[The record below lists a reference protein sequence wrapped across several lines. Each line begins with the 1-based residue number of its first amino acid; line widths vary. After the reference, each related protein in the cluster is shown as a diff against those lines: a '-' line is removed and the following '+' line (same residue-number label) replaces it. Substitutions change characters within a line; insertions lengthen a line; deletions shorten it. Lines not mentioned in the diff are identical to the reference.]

1 MVPTAAAPATPGATM
16 CQDTPR
22 AELRLPLTHEAP
34 SIARDFLRTTS
45 CTTHHSGVL
54 EDAVLL
60 VSELVTNSVRHGGPP
75 VVVAV
80 DCDGDGLQVRV
91 RDGGSTM
98 PEPRDATQSDET
110 GRGLALVRTISADW
124 GVDPEPDGK
133 HVWFVLR
140 SA

>member
-1 MVPTAAAPATPGATM
+1 MVPTAHTSDPRSPAM

-22 AELRLPLTHEAP
+22 AEQRLPLSDEAP
-34 SIARDFLRTTS
+34 ALARDFLRTSS
-45 CTTHHSGVL
+45 CTSHHSEVV

-80 DCDGDGLQVRV
+80 DCDGDTLQVRV
-91 RDGGSTM
+91 RDGSPTM
-98 PEPRDATQSDET
+98 PTPRDARQTDES
-110 GRGLALVRTISADW
+110 GRGLALVKTISADW
-124 GVDPEPDGK
+124 GVDPEGDGK

>member
-1 MVPTAAAPATPGATM
+1 M
-16 CQDTPR
+16 CQDTAR
-22 AELRLPLTHEAP
+22 AELRLPLSDEAP
-34 SIARDFLRTTS
+34 AVARDFLRSSS
-45 CTTHHSGVL
+45 CATHHSEVV

-80 DCDGDGLQVRV
+80 DCDGDTLQVRV
-91 RDGGSTM
+91 RDGGKAM
-98 PEPRDATQSDET
+98 PQPRHAAQSDES
-110 GRGLALVRTISADW
+110 GRGLELVRTISADW

>member
-1 MVPTAAAPATPGATM
+1 M
-16 CQDTPR
+16 CQATPR
-22 AELRLPLTHEAP
+22 AEQRLPLSPEAP
-34 SIARDFLRTTS
+34 ARARQFLRAAT
-45 CTTHHSGVL
+45 CTTHHSSVV

-80 DCDGDGLQVRV
+80 DCDGAALQVRV
-91 RDGGSTM
+91 RDGSPALPT
-98 PEPRDATQSDET
+98 PREALVSEEN
-110 GRGLALVRTISADW
+110 GRGLALVRSLSADW

-133 HVWFVLR
+133 HVWFVLK

>member
-1 MVPTAAAPATPGATM
+1 M

-22 AELRLPLTHEAP
+22 AEQRLPLSDEAP
-34 SIARDFLRTTS
+34 ALAREFLRTAS
-45 CTTHHSGVL
+45 CTSHHSEVV

-60 VSELVTNSVRHGGPP
+60 VSELVTNSVKHGGPP

-80 DCDGDGLQVRV
+80 DCDEDALQVRV
-91 RDGGSTM
+91 RDGSPAM
-98 PEPRDATQSDET
+98 PTPRDALQTDES
-110 GRGLALVRTISADW
+110 GRGLALVKTISADW
-124 GVDPEPDGK
+124 GVDPSPDGK